1 MGGRHAW
8 DHGISY
14 KWPNSTDFRKSA
26 KQEFSSSWDSAAEFG
41 KIPAEMSMKV
51 LEREIEKSRST
62 NLASSSDESSF
73 SLNRKPNHTVRPA
86 HELRIILVS
95 ALVALRVFC
104 SPSISSRFGPPP
116 CSSASCVTWLLCC
129 LIVGS

>member
-62 NLASSSDESSF
+62 NLASSDESSF
-73 SLNRKPNHTVRPA
+73 SLNRELNHTVRPA
-86 HELRIILVS
+86 HELRIILQSVGLRCFAVLQS
-95 ALVALRVFC
+95 AVGLARRRVVV
-104 SPSISSRFGPPP
+104 RH
-116 CSSASCVTWLLCC
+116 A
-129 LIVGS
+129 